1 MNKELTIVF
10 NSYYSEKQLFRIIK
24 KIKLFKILII
34 ENSLKQNLKTKLEKK
49 FKNVEVIIPK
59 KNLGVAKA
67 CNLALKKTNTKYLF
81 LNNPD
86 IDISISSINK
96 LLNFAKKN
104 KKFGII
110 SPTYNNE
117 KIFRNYSSYEKKISS
132 NISCVNWIDF
142 NYLIKKSVLKKYAFD
157 EKYFLYFENFDF
169 CLKLLRNNEKLYV
182 VKNIKFDHFGSK
194 SVDPKLRSIVL
205 KMRAWHYN
213 WSKFYYYKKNF
224 SYFYA
229 LTKILPNFIQALKKL
244 IFALLKFDFFRSKLC
259 ILELYGII
267 CSVFLLKSYYR
278 ALK

>member
-96 LLNFAKKN
+96 LLNFAKKIKN
-104 KKFGII
+104 LASFHLHITMRKFL
-110 SPTYNNE
+110 
-117 KIFRNYSSYEKKISS
+117 KI
-132 NISCVNWIDF
+132 
-142 NYLIKKSVLKKYAFD
+142 
-157 EKYFLYFENFDF
+157 
-169 CLKLLRNNEKLYV
+169 
-182 VKNIKFDHFGSK
+182 
-194 SVDPKLRSIVL
+194 IVL
-205 KMRAWHYN
+205 M
-213 WSKFYYYKKNF
+213 KK
-224 SYFYA
+224 
-229 LTKILPNFIQALKKL
+229 K
-244 IFALLKFDFFRSKLC
+244 
-259 ILELYGII
+259 
-267 CSVFLLKSYYR
+267 
-278 ALK
+278 